1 MKKIFVVIPMLL
13 LLISC
18 VACNT
23 PVNSLTSDKMT
34 SEIGVE
40 EKENISTDSEEQKI
54 EDIKEEKTEPTDTD
68 VKFNNVIENPEN
80 TECSVNIN
88 IPAVSSYKIE
98 KSTDGEYCIYDGKT
112 YICKCY
118 IVKKDKLGFEG
129 LPYNHAM
136 LSKSNYKWNLHTSE
150 TDGKISVYTEYDC
163 VSEMLFVFN
172 GKDKESIVNFIS
184 NITIECNKC
193 KK

>member
-54 EDIKEEKTEPTDTD
+54 EDIKEEKTEVTGTD

-80 TECSVNIN
+80 TECSVNVN
-88 IPAVSSYKIE
+88 YTPLKNSIE
-98 KSTDGEYCIYDGKT
+98 FFEVGASNDG
-112 YICKCY
+112 
-118 IVKKDKLGFEG
+118 
-129 LPYNHAM
+129 
-136 LSKSNYKWNLHTSE
+136 
-150 TDGKISVYTEYDC
+150 
-163 VSEMLFVFN
+163 
-172 GKDKESIVNFIS
+172 
-184 NITIECNKC
+184 ITHH
-193 KK
+193 